1 MIARAG
7 EFSLNM
13 MARWM
18 ILALGSALWGFG
30 GVAFAQDA
38 DMGKQAFAACAPCH
52 APDQNGVGP
61 KIGGV
66 LNRPAGSV
74 EGFRYS
80 RAMKNS
86 KIVWDEKSLDA
97 YLAEPQKLVP
107 GNLMPFSG
115 ITDAKKRG
123 DLIAYLGTIK

>member
-1 MIARAG
+1 MIVSLMVRAV
-7 EFSLNM
+7 
-13 MARWM
+13 AVAIW
-18 ILALGSALWGFG
+18 
-30 GVAFAQDA
+30 AFAFGCTAWAQDV
-38 DMGKQAFAACAPCH
+38 DIGQQAFAACAPCH
-52 APDQNGVGP
+52 AADQNGAGP

-86 KIVWDEKSLDA
+86 GIVWDEKSLDA

-115 ITDAKKRG
+115 IADAQKRS
-123 DLIAYLGTIK
+123 DLIAYLGTLK

>member
-1 MIARAG
+1 MIVRLMVWA
-7 EFSLNM
+7 
-13 MARWM
+13 
-18 ILALGSALWGFG
+18 LAATACAFGSTSW
-30 GVAFAQDA
+30 AQDA
-38 DMGKQAFAACAPCH
+38 EMGKQDFAACAPCH

-80 RAMKNS
+80 RAMRNS

-97 YLAEPQKLVP
+97 YLTEPQKLVP

-115 ITDAKKRG
+115 IAESQKRS
-123 DLIAYLGTIK
+123 DLIAYLATLR

>member
-1 MIARAG
+1 MIVRLMIRA
-7 EFSLNM
+7 
-13 MARWM
+13 
-18 ILALGSALWGFG
+18 LALALWAFG
-30 GVAFAQDA
+30 GTAFAQDIE
-38 DMGKQAFAACAPCH
+38 MGKQAFAACAPCH
-52 APDQNGVGP
+52 APDQSGVGP
-61 KIGGV
+61 KIGGI
-66 LNRPAGSV
+66 LNRSAGSV

-115 ITDAKKRG
+115 IADAKKRG
-123 DLIAYLGTIK
+123 DLIAYLETLK

>member
-1 MIARAG
+1 MIVRLMARA
-7 EFSLNM
+7 
-13 MARWM
+13 
-18 ILALGSALWGFG
+18 LAVAIWAFG
-30 GVAFAQDA
+30 GTGWAQDVET
-38 DMGKQAFAACAPCH
+38 GKQAFAACAPCH

-61 KIGGV
+61 KLGGV

-86 KIVWDEKSLDA
+86 RIVWDEKSLDA
-97 YLAEPQKLVP
+97 YLAEPQTSVP

-115 ITDAKKRG
+115 ITDAQKRS
-123 DLIAYLGTIK
+123 DLVAYLATLK

>member
-1 MIARAG
+1 MK
-7 EFSLNM
+7 F
-13 MARWM
+13 RWM
-18 ILALGSALWGFG
+18 VWALAAATP
-30 GVAFAQDA
+30 AFSSPARAQDA
-38 DMGKQAFAACAPCH
+38 EAGKQAFAACAPCH

-66 LNRPAGSV
+66 LNRASGSV

-86 KIVWDEKSLDA
+86 RIVWDEKSLDA
-97 YLAEPQKLVP
+97 YLTEPQKLVP

-115 ITDAKKRG
+115 IADAKKRS
-123 DLIAYLGTIK
+123 DLIAYLGTLK

>member
-1 MIARAG
+1 
-7 EFSLNM
+7 M
-13 MARWM
+13 MVRWM
-18 ILALGSALWGFG
+18 GWAPTVALWAFG
-30 GVAFAQDA
+30 GTAFAQDA
-38 DMGKQAFAACAPCH
+38 DMGKQAFVACAPCH

-66 LNRPAGSV
+66 VNRAAGSV

-97 YLAEPQKLVP
+97 YLAEPQKFVP

-115 ITDAKKRG
+115 IADTKKRG
-123 DLIAYLGTIK
+123 DLIAYLETLK

>member
-1 MIARAG
+1 
-7 EFSLNM
+7 M
-13 MARWM
+13 MVRWM
-18 ILALGSALWGFG
+18 VAALMLAITACGGTAL
-30 GVAFAQDA
+30 AQDA
-38 DMGKQAFAACAPCH
+38 ESGKQVFAACAPCH

-61 KIGGV
+61 KLGGI

-86 KIVWDEKSLDA
+86 KIVWDDKSLDV

-115 ITDAKKRG
+115 IADAHKRS
-123 DLIAYLGTIK
+123 DLIAYLATLK

>member
-1 MIARAG
+1 MIVR
-7 EFSLNM
+7 LM
-13 MARWM
+13 VRV
-18 ILALGSALWGFG
+18 LAVALWAVG
-30 GVAFAQDA
+30 GTAFAQDV

-115 ITDAKKRG
+115 IADTKKRG
-123 DLIAYLGTIK
+123 DLIAYLETLK

>member
-1 MIARAG
+1 MIVR
-7 EFSLNM
+7 M
-13 MARWM
+13 MIRV
-18 ILALGSALWGFG
+18 LAVAVWAFG
-30 GVAFAQDA
+30 CTCWAQDA
-38 DMGKQAFAACAPCH
+38 EMGKQAFAACAPCH

-61 KIGGV
+61 KISGV

-86 KIVWDEKSLDA
+86 RIIWDEKSLDV

-115 ITDAKKRG
+115 IADARKRS
-123 DLIAYLGTIK
+123 DLIAYLGTLK

>member
-1 MIARAG
+1 MIVR
-7 EFSLNM
+7 LTV
-13 MARWM
+13 
-18 ILALGSALWGFG
+18 LALAAAISTFG
-30 GVAFAQDA
+30 RAAWAQDVEK
-38 DMGKQAFAACAPCH
+38 GKQAFAACAPCH

-61 KIGGV
+61 QLNGI

-97 YLAEPQKLVP
+97 YLAEPQQFVP

-115 ITDAKKRG
+115 IADAQKRS
-123 DLIAYLGTIK
+123 DLIAYLATLK

>member
-1 MIARAG
+1 MIVRLMVRA
-7 EFSLNM
+7 
-13 MARWM
+13 
-18 ILALGSALWGFG
+18 LAATIWAFG
-30 GVAFAQDA
+30 CTAWAQDVE
-38 DMGKQAFAACAPCH
+38 MGKQAFAACAPCH
-52 APDQNGVGP
+52 AADQNGVGP
-61 KIGGV
+61 RISGV

-97 YLAEPQKLVP
+97 YLTEPQKLVP

-115 ITDAKKRG
+115 ITDAHKRS
-123 DLIAYLGTIK
+123 DLIAYLGTLK

>member
-1 MIARAG
+1 
-7 EFSLNM
+7 M
-13 MARWM
+13 MVRWM
-18 ILALGSALWGFG
+18 VGAVL
-30 GVAFAQDA
+30 VAIPAFVGPASAQDVE
-38 DMGKQAFAACAPCH
+38 MGKQAFAACAPCH

-66 LNRPAGSV
+66 LNRAAGSV

-86 KIVWDEKSLDA
+86 RIVWNEKSLDV

-115 ITDAKKRG
+115 IADAQKRTG
-123 DLIAYLGTIK
+123 LIAYLGTLK

>member
-1 MIARAG
+1 MIFRLMVRA
-7 EFSLNM
+7 
-13 MARWM
+13 
-18 ILALGSALWGFG
+18 SAIAIWAFG
-30 GVAFAQDA
+30 CPAWAQDIE
-38 DMGKQAFAACAPCH
+38 MGKQVFSACAPCH

-115 ITDAKKRG
+115 IADAQKRS
-123 DLIAYLGTIK
+123 DLIVYLGTLK

>member
-1 MIARAG
+1 MIVRLMVWA
-7 EFSLNM
+7 
-13 MARWM
+13 
-18 ILALGSALWGFG
+18 LAATAWAFGSTSW
-30 GVAFAQDA
+30 AQDA
-38 DMGKQAFAACAPCH
+38 EMGKQDFAACAPCH

-80 RAMKNS
+80 RAMRNS

-97 YLAEPQKLVP
+97 YLTEPQKLVP

-115 ITDAKKRG
+115 IAESQKRS
-123 DLIAYLGTIK
+123 DLIAYLATLR

>member
-1 MIARAG
+1 MTIRGTVCA
-7 EFSLNM
+7 
-13 MARWM
+13 
-18 ILALGSALWGFG
+18 LAVTISACG
-30 GVAFAQDA
+30 GTASAQDA
-38 DMGKQAFAACAPCH
+38 ESGKQVFAACAPCH

-61 KIGGV
+61 KLGGV

-80 RAMKNS
+80 RAMKKS
-86 KIVWDEKSLDA
+86 GIVWDEKSLDA

-115 ITDAKKRG
+115 IADAAKRS
-123 DLIAYLGTIK
+123 DLIAYLAQLK

>member
-1 MIARAG
+1 MRVGWMGCALAVAVSVCGGAARA
-7 EFSLNM
+7 
-13 MARWM
+13 
-18 ILALGSALWGFG
+18 
-30 GVAFAQDA
+30 QDVET
-38 DMGKQAFAACAPCH
+38 GRQIFAACAPCH

-61 KIGGV
+61 KLGGV

-86 KIVWDEKSLDA
+86 GIVWDEKSLDT
-97 YLAEPQKLVP
+97 YLAEPQRLVP

-115 ITDAKKRG
+115 IADAGKRS
-123 DLIAYLGTIK
+123 DLIAYLAQLK

>member
-1 MIARAG
+1 MIVGWMVRA
-7 EFSLNM
+7 
-13 MARWM
+13 
-18 ILALGSALWGFG
+18 LAIAIA
-30 GVAFAQDA
+30 AFVCPVWAQDA
-38 DMGKQAFAACAPCH
+38 ETGKQAFAACAPCH

-61 KIGGV
+61 KITGV
-66 LNRPAGSV
+66 LHRTAGSV

-86 KIVWDEKSLDA
+86 RIVWDEKSLDA

-115 ITDAKKRG
+115 IADAKKRS
-123 DLIAYLGTIK
+123 DLIAYLGTLK

>member
-1 MIARAG
+1 MIVR
-7 EFSLNM
+7 LM
-13 MARWM
+13 VW
-18 ILALGSALWGFG
+18 ALTAAVWAFG
-30 GVAFAQDA
+30 CTCWAQDA
-38 DMGKQAFAACAPCH
+38 AMGKQAFAACAPCH
-52 APDQNGVGP
+52 SPDQNGVGP
-61 KIGGV
+61 KMGGV

-97 YLAEPQKLVP
+97 YLTEPQKLVP

-115 ITDAKKRG
+115 IAESQKRN
-123 DLIAYLGTIK
+123 DLIAYLGTLK

>member
-1 MIARAG
+1 MVRA
-7 EFSLNM
+7 
-13 MARWM
+13 AVAA
-18 ILALGSALWGFG
+18 IP
-30 GVAFAQDA
+30 AFAGPASAQDVEA
-38 DMGKQAFAACAPCH
+38 GKQAFAACAPCH

-66 LNRPAGSV
+66 LNRSAGSV

-86 KIVWDEKSLDA
+86 RIVWDEKSLDA

-115 ITDAKKRG
+115 IADAQKRS
-123 DLIAYLGTIK
+123 DLIAYLGTLK

>member
-1 MIARAG
+1 MIRVLAIASWTFGCPARA
-7 EFSLNM
+7 
-13 MARWM
+13 
-18 ILALGSALWGFG
+18 
-30 GVAFAQDA
+30 QDVE
-38 DMGKQAFAACAPCH
+38 MGKQAFAACAPCH

-61 KIGGV
+61 RLIGI

-97 YLAEPQKLVP
+97 YLADPQKLVP

-115 ITDAKKRG
+115 IADAKKRS
-123 DLIAYLGTIK
+123 DLIAYLGTLK

>member
-1 MIARAG
+1 MIVRLMFRA
-7 EFSLNM
+7 
-13 MARWM
+13 
-18 ILALGSALWGFG
+18 LAVTIWAFG
-30 GVAFAQDA
+30 GTCWAQDA
-38 DMGKQAFAACAPCH
+38 EMGKQVFAACAPCH
-52 APDQNGVGP
+52 DPDQNGVGP

-80 RAMKNS
+80 RAMRNS

-97 YLAEPQKLVP
+97 YLTEPQKLVP

-115 ITDAKKRG
+115 VAEPRKRS
-123 DLIAYLGTIK
+123 DLIAYLGTLK

>member
-1 MIARAG
+1 
-7 EFSLNM
+7 M
-13 MARWM
+13 MVRWM
-18 ILALGSALWGFG
+18 VRTLAVAIWACGSAAW
-30 GVAFAQDA
+30 AQDVET
-38 DMGKQAFAACAPCH
+38 GKQAFAACAPCH

-97 YLAEPQKLVP
+97 YLTEPQKLVP

-115 ITDAKKRG
+115 IADAKKRG
-123 DLIAYLGTIK
+123 DLIAYLGTVK

>member
-1 MIARAG
+1 MIV
-7 EFSLNM
+7 
-13 MARWM
+13 RWM
-18 ILALGSALWGFG
+18 VRALAIAIAAFG
-30 GVAFAQDA
+30 ATAWAQDA
-38 DMGKQAFAACAPCH
+38 ETGRQAFAACAPCH

-61 KIGGV
+61 KISGV
-66 LNRPAGSV
+66 LNRAAGSV

-86 KIVWDEKSLDA
+86 GIVWDEKSLDA

-115 ITDAKKRG
+115 IADAKKRS
-123 DLIAYLGTIK
+123 DLIAYLGTFK